1 MNAPVPSPDI
11 AAPPS
16 AATPAPW
23 TYRGR
28 PVHRVILLWLVLVAL
43 VFCALQTGWRF
54 WLMSAGTPVVGEV
67 TVAADS
73 CRTRH
78 RANCFL
84 GRAIVNPRMDA
95 HKLNV
100 SKIPGGRF
108 YTVGETVEMRIYP
121 HDRMY
126 FAAVYTPVNW
136 LLGPIRTAVIALLLL
151 FAALMPA
158 RRPALWLTP
167 VVIVLFL
174 TLG

>member
-1 MNAPVPSPDI
+1 VNATDPSTE
-11 AAPPS
+11 
-16 AATPAPW
+16 AATPRVSAKAAPW
-23 TYRGR
+23 THRGR
-28 PVHRVILLWLVLVAL
+28 PVHRVILLWLVLAAL
-43 VFCALQTGWRF
+43 AFCAIQTGWRF

-73 CRTRH
+73 CRARN

-95 HKLNV
+95 HKFKV

-108 YTVGETVEMRIYP
+108 YQVGETVQMHVHPSERLYL
-121 HDRMY
+121 
-126 FAAVYTPVNW
+126 AAVYTPVNW
-136 LLGPIRTAVIALLLL
+136 LLGPIRTFAIALLLL

>member
-1 MNAPVPSPDI
+1 VNATDPSADT
-11 AAPPS
+11 AAPR
-16 AATPAPW
+16 AATKPAPW

-28 PVHRVILLWLVLVAL
+28 PAHRTVLLWLAL
-43 VFCALQTGWRF
+43 AALAFAAIQTGWRL
-54 WLMSAGTPVVGEV
+54 WLLDAGTPVVGEV
-67 TVAADS
+67 IVAADS

-95 HKLNV
+95 HKFST

-108 YTVGETVEMRIYP
+108 YTVGETVEMRVYP
-121 HDRMY
+121 SQRLY
-126 FAAVYTPVNW
+126 LAAVYTPANW
-136 LLGPIRTAVIALLLL
+136 LLGPIRTLAIALLLV
-151 FAALMPA
+151 FAAFMPA

-174 TLG
+174 SFG

>member
-16 AATPAPW
+16 AAKPAPW
-23 TYRGR
+23 THRGR
-28 PVHRVILLWLVLVAL
+28 PVHRVILLWLVFAAL
-43 VFCALQTGWRF
+43 AFCALQTSWRL
-54 WLMSAGTPVVGEV
+54 WLMNAGTPVVGEV

-95 HKLNV
+95 HKLKV

-108 YTVGETVEMRIYP
+108 YRVGETVQMHVHPSERLYL
-121 HDRMY
+121 
-126 FAAVYTPVNW
+126 AAVYTPVNW
-136 LLGPIRTAVIALLLL
+136 LLGPIRTFAIALLLL

-167 VVIVLFL
+167 VVTVLFL

>member
-16 AATPAPW
+16 AAKPAPW

-43 VFCALQTGWRF
+43 AFCVLQTGWRF

-73 CRTRH
+73 CRTRN

-84 GRAIVNPRMDA
+84 GRAVVNPRMDT
-95 HKLNV
+95 HRLKT
-100 SKIPGGRF
+100 SRIPGGRF
-108 YTVGETVEMRIYP
+108 YSVGETVEMRVYP
-121 HDRMY
+121 SERFY
-126 FAAVYTPVNW
+126 LAAIYTPVNW
-136 LLGPIRTAVIALLLL
+136 LLGPVRTAAIALLLL

-167 VVIVLFL
+167 VVAALFL
-174 TLG
+174 VFG